1 MAEKKQQKGKVLV
14 ILGPNASGKSSTAIA
29 LARKFNGEVISA
41 DSRQVY
47 RGMDIGSGKVE
58 GKMQTI
64 DRKPAFV
71 SEGIP
76 HYMIDVVDPKTEYS
90 VAKFKR
96 EVYKLIPWI
105 IERGKL
111 PIICGG
117 TMFWVST
124 VVDNLEFPKVVPN
137 SALRAELFKL
147 DTDKLFERLKK
158 RDPERASVIDPKNK
172 VRLIRALEVC
182 EQAEKVG
189 ELKKGPALYDF
200 FQIGITW
207 PREVLNERI
216 RKRMEERFDKGIVDE
231 VQVLHEEGLSW
242 SRMER
247 FGLEY
252 RYISR
257 YLRGKLTFEEMKE
270 QLYIAIRQYAK
281 RQMTWFKRD
290 KRIIWKNNLGN
301 MVVLIENW
309 L

>member
-1 MAEKKQQKGKVLV
+1 MPKVLV

-47 RGMDIGSGKVE
+47 RGMDIGTGKVE

-64 DRKPAFV
+64 EGKQAFV
-71 SEGIP
+71 SEGVP
-76 HYMIDVVDPKTEYS
+76 HYMIDIVNPKTEYN

-96 EVYKLIPWI
+96 EAYKLIPWI
-105 IERGKL
+105 LERGKL

-117 TMFWVST
+117 TMFWVSA
-124 VVDNLEFPKVVPN
+124 VVDNLEFPKVIPN
-137 SALRAELFKL
+137 SALRAELFKQ
-147 DTDKLFERLKK
+147 DIKELFERLKK
-158 RDPERASVIDPKNK
+158 LDPKRASTIDPKNK
-172 VRLIRALEVC
+172 IRLVRALEIC
-182 EQAEKVG
+182 ESADTVG
-189 ELKKGPALYDF
+189 ALTKAKPLYNF
-200 FQIGITW
+200 LQIGITW

-216 RKRMEERFDKGIVDE
+216 LNRLNEWFEQGIVDE
-231 VQVLHEEGLSW
+231 VERLHKQGLSW
-242 SRMER
+242 SRMEQ

-257 YLRGKLTFEEMKE
+257 YLRGKLDFEEMKE
-270 QLYIAIRQYAK
+270 QLFIAIRQYAK

-290 KRIIWKNNLGN
+290 KRIIWENNLKN
-301 MVVLIENW
+301 MVVLIRNW